1 MSDARISGG
10 SILAVAVVFEGGLV
24 ALAWGLGHLLDTPPG
39 EQTIFTNTA
48 VPLGVGATVP
58 LFAGLYWILRSPWS
72 VVARLRLVIEEKVVP
87 LFADCSI
94 VGLAVISILAGVG
107 EEALFRGVLQG
118 YVASSLGVI
127 PALLIV
133 SAVFGLVHPVTV
145 AYAVMA
151 GMIGLYLGVLTVWSG
166 TLVPAMLAHALYD
179 FVALTLLVRNERFR
193 VESVAATE

>member
-24 ALAWGLGHLLDTPPG
+24 ALAWGLGHLLGTPPG
-39 EQTIFTNTA
+39 EQTILTSTA
-48 VPLGVGATVP
+48 IPLGVGATVP

-94 VGLAVISILAGVG
+94 VGLALISILAGVG

-118 YVASSLGVI
+118 YLVSILGVI

-133 SAVFGLVHPVTV
+133 SAVFGLAHPVTA

-151 GMIGLYLGVLTVWSG
+151 GMIGLYLGVLTIWSG

-193 VESVAATE
+193 VESVTATD